1 MLITPDF
8 VRILMLGDIKRM
20 KVLRVILVISEVLF
34 LVLLVF
40 PPFVESRPF
49 AHAIVVYHEDPSPQ
63 NKSELERQQE
73 IVRGMRFHQSLF
85 IAGLL
90 VANSVG
96 LFYVLRR
103 IQGRVVA

>member
-1 MLITPDF
+1 VPELWT
-8 VRILMLGDIKRM
+8 LGDIKRV
-20 KVLRVILVISEVLF
+20 KILRIILVISEVLF
-34 LVLLVF
+34 LVLLIF
-40 PPFVESRPF
+40 PPVVESRPF
-49 AHAIVVYHEDPSPQ
+49 ANAIVAYHENPSPQ
-63 NKSELERQQE
+63 TKSELEHQQE

-90 VANSVG
+90 AVNSVG